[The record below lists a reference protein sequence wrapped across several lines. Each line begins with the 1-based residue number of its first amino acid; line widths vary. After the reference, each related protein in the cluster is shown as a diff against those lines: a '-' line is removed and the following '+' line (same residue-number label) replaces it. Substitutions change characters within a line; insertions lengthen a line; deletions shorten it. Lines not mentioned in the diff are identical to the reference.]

1 MWNQF
6 LNESRSENKFQNT
19 PVIILGSRHSGKR
32 SLVDSLFDISKT
44 TIHNK
49 RLAAHVDAN
58 KMRLKG
64 LTTAIDYA
72 YLNVLDL
79 TDIDYSK
86 SLSIQE
92 LILNCKFTW
101 LKNTITLISMLN
113 LLIRNFSK
121 KQSSSLCSISL
132 LRGIS

>member
-1 MWNQF
+1 MG
-6 LNESRSENKFQNT
+6 NK
-19 PVIILGSRHSGKR
+19 HSGKR

-49 RLAAHVDAN
+49 RLAAQMDAN

-79 TDIDYSK
+79 TDVDY
-86 SLSIQE
+86 
-92 LILNCKFTW
+92 
-101 LKNTITLISMLN
+101 
-113 LLIRNFSK
+113 RNFFNYK
-121 KQSSSLCSISL
+121 
-132 LRGIS
+132 

>member
-1 MWNQF
+1 M
-6 LNESRSENKFQNT
+6 
-19 PVIILGSRHSGKR
+19 IILGNKHSGKR

-49 RLAAHVDAN
+49 RLAAQIDAN

-79 TDIDYSK
+79 TDVDYRTFLMMCRHAYK
-86 SLSIQE
+86 AVGVHDRGAWEPANIQPVGE
-92 LILNCKFTW
+92 QIVTEEGGDNNNVGLY
-101 LKNTITLISMLN
+101 
-113 LLIRNFSK
+113 
-121 KQSSSLCSISL
+121 
-132 LRGIS
+132 

>member
-1 MWNQF
+1 MWNEF
-6 LNESRSENKFQNT
+6 LNESRSKNKFENT
-19 PVIILGSRHSGKR
+19 PLIILGNKHSGKR

-49 RLAAHVDAN
+49 RLAAQVDAN

-79 TDIDYSK
+79 TDIDYSTFCIFIFRDPHK
-86 SLSIQE
+86 TLSVYD
-92 LILNCKFTW
+92 
-101 LKNTITLISMLN
+101 
-113 LLIRNFSK
+113 
-121 KQSSSLCSISL
+121 
-132 LRGIS
+132 

>member
-1 MWNQF
+1 MWNEF
-6 LNESRSENKFQNT
+6 LNESRSEKKFTNT
-19 PVIILGSRHSGKR
+19 PLIILGNKHSGKR

-49 RLAAHVDAN
+49 RLAAQIDAN

-79 TDIDYSK
+79 TDVDYRTFPLTSRHTHK
-86 SLSIQE
+86 ALGVHDLVTGQPPNIQPV
-92 LILNCKFTW
+92 
-101 LKNTITLISMLN
+101 
-113 LLIRNFSK
+113 
-121 KQSSSLCSISL
+121 
-132 LRGIS
+132 G

>member
-1 MWNQF
+1 MWNEF
-6 LNESRSENKFQNT
+6 LNESRSENKFENT
-19 PVIILGSRHSGKR
+19 PLIILGNKHSGKR

-49 RLAAHVDAN
+49 RLAAQVDAN

-79 TDIDYSK
+79 TDIDYSTFCIFIFRD
-86 SLSIQE
+86 SHQTLSVHD
-92 LILNCKFTW
+92 
-101 LKNTITLISMLN
+101 
-113 LLIRNFSK
+113 
-121 KQSSSLCSISL
+121 
-132 LRGIS
+132 